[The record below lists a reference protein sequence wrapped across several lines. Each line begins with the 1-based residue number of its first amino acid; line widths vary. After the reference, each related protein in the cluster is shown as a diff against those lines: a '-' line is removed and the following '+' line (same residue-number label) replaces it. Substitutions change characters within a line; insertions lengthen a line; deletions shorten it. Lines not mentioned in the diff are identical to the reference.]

1 MTARVVLLPG
11 DGIGAE
17 VTEAARQVLVAA
29 ARKFDVAITLDPQLV
44 GGHAIDEVGDPLPA
58 ETVAACESADAVL
71 LGAVGGPKWEG
82 PTAKVRPEAG
92 LLGLRRG
99 LELFANLRPVK
110 AYPELAAVS
119 PLKSE
124 RLAGVDL
131 VFVREL
137 TGGIYFGQPKFIED
151 TPTGRRGVDT
161 LEYAEHE
168 IRRIAR
174 IAFELAGKRRNKV
187 TSVDKANV
195 LMSSRL
201 WRKVVDEV
209 ATEHPGVVVEH
220 RLVDS
225 TAMRLVTHPQDFDV
239 IVAENMF
246 GDILSDEAAV
256 FPGSLGLLPSASLGA
271 AGPGLYE
278 PVHGSAPD
286 IAGKG
291 IANPIGAILSAAML
305 LRHSLHQEEAAAAIE
320 RAVDAVIANGA
331 RTVDLGGELGTSAV
345 TDLVLAQL
353 G

>member
-1 MTARVVLLPG
+1 G